1 MSTPRIRSSVAR
13 MHAYVPGE
21 QPRDPAIVKLNTNEN
36 PYPPS
41 PRVAEALRALSAD
54 SLRLYPDPACTTLRR
69 EIAALHGTQPDQILV
84 GNGSDEVLALALR
97 AFVEHTGAVGYFVPS
112 YSLYPVLAAIE
123 DVRTYEVELTE
134 SFGWVEPDPEE
145 ADLFFITNPNAP
157 TSLLHPREAVQAFCR
172 ASRGVVLIDEAYADF
187 ARAHCVDL
195 ALSTD
200 NVLVTRSLSKSY
212 GLAGLR
218 VGYAIGPAP
227 LIGAMAKIKD
237 SYNLDAIA
245 QALALSAIQDQAYMR
260 ERTERICS
268 AREEIADALRARGF
282 HVFASETNFLWVRP
296 GRMDAPQWFQ
306 ALRERKM
313 LVRHF
318 SQPAVCDFLRITI
331 GDAAAMEALIQ
342 AVDEILG
349 V

>member
-13 MHAYVPGE
+13 MHGYVPGE

-41 PRVAEALRALSAD
+41 PHVAKALRALSAD
-54 SLRLYPDPACTTLRR
+54 SLRLYPDPACTALRR
-69 EIAALHGTQPDQILV
+69 EIAALHGAQPEQVLV
-84 GNGSDEVLALALR
+84 GNGSDEVLALAMR

-123 DVRTYEVELTE
+123 DVRTYEVALTE
-134 SFGWVEPDPEE
+134 SFEWVEPDPEE
-145 ADLFFITNPNAP
+145 ADLFFVTNPNAP
-157 TSLLHPREAVQAFCR
+157 TSLLHPHPAVQAFCR

-187 ARAHCVDL
+187 ARAHCLDL
-195 ALSTD
+195 ALSCD

-227 LIGAMAKIKD
+227 LIGAMARIKD
-237 SYNLDAIA
+237 SYNIDAIA
-245 QALALSAIQDQAYMR
+245 QALALAAIQDQPYMR
-260 ERTERICS
+260 EQTERIRA
-268 AREEIADALRARGF
+268 ARDDIAAALRERGF

-306 ALRERKM
+306 ALREQKI

-318 SQPAVCDFLRITI
+318 TQPCVRDYLRITI
-331 GDAAAMEALIQ
+331 GNDAAMEALMQ

>member
-1 MSTPRIRSSVAR
+1 MSTPRIRTSVAR

-21 QPRDPAIVKLNTNEN
+21 QPRDSAIVKLNTNEN

-41 PRVAEALRALSAD
+41 PRVAEVLHAFAAD
-54 SLRLYPDPACTTLRR
+54 RLRLYPDPACTALRE
-69 EIAALHGTQPDQILV
+69 EIAALHGAQPEQVLI

-97 AFVEHTGAVGYFVPS
+97 AFVERGGAAGYFVPS
-112 YSLYPVLAAIE
+112 YSLYPILAAIE
-123 DVRTYEVELTE
+123 EARTYEVPLTA
-134 SFGWVEPDPEE
+134 SFDWVDPDPEE
-145 ADLFFITNPNAP
+145 ADLFFVTNPNAP
-157 TSLLHPREAVQAFCR
+157 TSLLHPRAALQSFCR
-172 ASRGVVLIDEAYADF
+172 AARGVVLIDEAYADF
-187 ARAHCVDL
+187 ARAHCIGL

-245 QALALSAIQDQAYMR
+245 QALALAAIRDQTYMR
-260 ERTERICS
+260 ERTQRIRTDRDEV
-268 AREEIADALRARGF
+268 AAALRERGF
-282 HVFASETNFLWVRP
+282 HVYDSETNFLWVRP
-296 GRMDAPQWFQ
+296 GRMEAAEWFQ
-306 ALRERKM
+306 ALRERKI

-318 SQPAVCDFLRITI
+318 AQPEVRDHLRITI
-331 GDAAAMEALIQ
+331 GDEDAIEALLQ
-342 AVDEILG
+342 AVDAILG